1 MFRVTECTFRVTECT
16 FRDTEWPFRDTE
28 WRFIINIKQNY
39 LSQNKSDVCTCFYI
53 NFSYICGDYIQN
65 KKLIKMNKFFLTSLL
80 VAAAITA
87 NAQDNTTK
95 DSLTMETMMHN
106 IPEVMVKG
114 SRPIVKAERGM
125 LSYNMPLLLKQLPA
139 DNAYEALTRIPGVSN
154 ATGNI
159 SFSGNEVTLIINGQ
173 ATTLTQEQLAERLK
187 AMPATQL
194 AKAEVMLSAPA
205 RYHVR
210 GMAINIVTKDYAGTN
225 QLSGQII
232 GGLVQTKYA
241 KGFGDLYLS
250 MQRGKFGLDAQYK
263 LVNGNSYGESSRIA
277 NHPLGNNRI
286 HYNDETGQKSFGI
299 THDYRLGMNY
309 AFSKNHRLDVAYTG
323 QWDKTNSN
331 SRTTGS
337 SISGMHRDSH
347 EYLHNVD
354 VNYALPFGLT
364 LSGSY
369 TYYRTPQQQALD
381 GTITTE
387 NKNETERNLTSGSE
401 QTINKWMFTADQTH
415 SLAHGWGLS
424 YGVKGQFTSNK
435 SYQTTIDKDGSVLPD
450 GTSSVD
456 LNERIW
462 NIYAG
467 FSKQINKAISLEA
480 SVAAEQY
487 HSPIW
492 DKWRV
497 YPTLNALWNVNDNHL
512 LNLSFSSN
520 SEFPSYWSTMSNV
533 YYSSTYTEIHG
544 NPDLKPFSYSNV
556 NLMWQIKRRYTLM
569 AFASLKPDYSVQ
581 LPYQTTDRMA
591 VIMKETNFDYSNSFG
606 LQASAIFSA
615 GKWLNGN
622 VFAVGTYKHDKSSHF
637 FDLPFNRKKLSVRL
651 GGMASVKLCST
662 QDLRL
667 ILNPFIQSKAI
678 QGVYDISPIF
688 RMNAKLQWSS
698 HDGRWGLR
706 INGNNIFNNKYD
718 TRSVQGNQDYRMKIN
733 YSWASVTFAV
743 IYKFGGYKEKTVKE
757 VDTSRMGH

>member
-1 MFRVTECTFRVTECT
+1 MVNKIFLLGLFL
-16 FRDTEWPFRDTE
+16 
-28 WRFIINIKQNY
+28 
-39 LSQNKSDVCTCFYI
+39 LSVANVKAQT
-53 NFSYICGDYIQN
+53 
-65 KKLIKMNKFFLTSLL
+65 LTQ
-80 VAAAITA
+80 T
-87 NAQDNTTK
+87 
-95 DSLTMETMMHN
+95 DSLTMETMLHN
-106 IPEVMVKG
+106 LPEVMVKG

-139 DNAYEALTRIPGVSN
+139 DNAYEALTRIPGISD
-154 ATGNI
+154 ATGSI

-173 ATTLTQEQLAERLK
+173 ATTLTQEQLTERLK
-187 AMPATQL
+187 AMPAAQL

-232 GGLVQTKYA
+232 GGMRQNKYA
-241 KGFGDLYLS
+241 NEFGNLYLS
-250 MQRGKFGLDAQYK
+250 LQRGKFGLDAQYK
-263 LVNGNSYGESSRIA
+263 YVNGNSYGESSRIA

-309 AFSKNHRLDVAYTG
+309 TFSKNNRLDVAYTG

-415 SLAHGWGLS
+415 SLSHGWGLS

-533 YYSSTYTEIHG
+533 FYSSTYTEIHG
-544 NPDLKPFSYSNV
+544 NPDLKPFSYYNV

-637 FDLPFNRKKLSVRL
+637 FDLPFNRKKLSVIL
-651 GGMASVKLCST
+651 GGTASVKLSST

-667 ILNPFIQSKAI
+667 ILNPFYQTKAI
-678 QGVYDISPIF
+678 QGVYDISPVF
-688 RMNAKLQWSS
+688 SMDAKLQWSS
-698 HDGRWGLR
+698 HDGKWGLR
-706 INGNNIFNNKYD
+706 LNGSNIFNNQFD
-718 TRSVQGNQDYRMKIN
+718 TRSVQGNQDYRMKVN
-733 YSWASVTFAV
+733 YNWASVTFAV
-743 IYKFGGYKEKTVKE
+743 IYKFGGYKEKNVKA

>member
-1 MFRVTECTFRVTECT
+1 MNRLF
-16 FRDTEWPFRDTE
+16 
-28 WRFIINIKQNY
+28 FIG
-39 LSQNKSDVCTCFYI
+39 V
-53 NFSYICGDYIQN
+53 
-65 KKLIKMNKFFLTSLL
+65 L
-80 VAAAITA
+80 VASAITA
-87 NAQDNTTK
+87 NAQDNAQK
-95 DSLTMETMMHN
+95 DSLTMESMMHN
-106 IPEVMVKG
+106 LPEVMVKG

-139 DNAYEALTRIPGVSN
+139 DNAYEALTRIPGVSD
-154 ATGNI
+154 ATGSI
-159 SFSGNEVTLIINGQ
+159 SFSGNEVTLIVNGQ

-187 AMPATQL
+187 AMPAAQL
-194 AKAEVMLSAPA
+194 TKAEVMLSAPA

-232 GGLVQTKYA
+232 GGMRQNKYA
-241 KGFGDLYLS
+241 NEFGNLYLS
-250 MQRGKFGLDAQYK
+250 LQRGKFGLDAQYK
-263 LVNGNSYGESSRIA
+263 YVNGNSYGESSRIA

-309 AFSKNHRLDVAYTG
+309 TFSKNHRLDVAYTG

-533 YYSSTYTEIHG
+533 FYSSTYTEIHG
-544 NPDLKPFSYSNV
+544 NPDLKPFSYYNV

-569 AFASLKPDYSVQ
+569 AFASLKPDYFVQ

-591 VIMKETNFDYSNSFG
+591 VIMKETNFDYSNSYG

-622 VFAVGTYKHDKSSHF
+622 VFAVGTYKHDKSRNF
-637 FDLPFNRKKLSVRL
+637 FDLPFDRKKLSVIL
-651 GGMASVKLCST
+651 GGTASVKLCST

-667 ILNPFIQSKAI
+667 ILNPFYQTKAI

-688 RMNAKLQWSS
+688 SMNAKLQWSS
-698 HDGRWGLR
+698 HDGKWGVRL
-706 INGNNIFNNKYD
+706 NGSNIFNNRFN

-733 YSWASVTFAV
+733 YNWSSFTFAV

>member
-1 MFRVTECTFRVTECT
+1 MVNKIFLLGLFL
-16 FRDTEWPFRDTE
+16 
-28 WRFIINIKQNY
+28 
-39 LSQNKSDVCTCFYI
+39 LSVANVKAQT
-53 NFSYICGDYIQN
+53 
-65 KKLIKMNKFFLTSLL
+65 LTH
-80 VAAAITA
+80 T
-87 NAQDNTTK
+87 
-95 DSLTMETMMHN
+95 DSLTMENMMHN
-106 IPEVMVKG
+106 LPEVMVKG

-139 DNAYEALTRIPGVSN
+139 DNAYEALTRIPGISD
-154 ATGNI
+154 ATGSI
-159 SFSGNEVTLIINGQ
+159 SFSGNEVTLIVNGQ
-173 ATTLTQEQLAERLK
+173 ATTLTQEQLTERLK
-187 AMPATQL
+187 AMPAAQL

-225 QLSGQII
+225 QLSGQFI
-232 GGLVQTKYA
+232 GGMKQSKYA

-250 MQRGKFGLDAQYK
+250 LQRGKFGLDAQYK
-263 LVNGNSYGESSRIA
+263 YVNGNSYGESSRIA
-277 NHPLGNNRI
+277 NHPLGNNRVY
-286 HYNDETGQKSFGI
+286 YNDETGQKSFGI
-299 THDYRLGMNY
+299 THNYRLGMNY

-323 QWDKTNSN
+323 HWDKRCSNSN
-331 SRTTGS
+331 TTGS
-337 SISGMHRDSH
+337 SISGMHHDSH

-354 VNYALPFGLT
+354 VNYSLPFGLT
-364 LSGSY
+364 LNGSY

-381 GTITTE
+381 GTMHTDE
-387 NKNETERNLTSGSE
+387 SMLETERNLTSGSE

-435 SYQTTIDKDGSVLPD
+435 SYQTTIDKDGTIQPN

-456 LNERIW
+456 NNERIW
-462 NIYAG
+462 NLYAG
-467 FSKQINKAISLEA
+467 FSKQINKALSLEA

-533 YYSSTYTEIHG
+533 FYSSTYSEIHG
-544 NPDLKPFSYSNV
+544 NPDLKPFAYYNV

-569 AFASLKPDYSVQ
+569 AFASLKPDYFVQ
-581 LPYQTTDRMA
+581 LPYQTTERMA
-591 VIMKETNFDYSNSFG
+591 VIMKETNFDYSNSYG
-606 LQASAIFSA
+606 LQASVIFNA

-622 VFAVGTYKHDKSSHF
+622 VFAVGTYKHDKSCNF
-637 FDLPFNRKKLSVRL
+637 FDLPFDRKKLSVIL
-651 GGMASVKLCST
+651 GGTASVKLSST

-667 ILNPFIQSKAI
+667 ILNPFYQTKAI
-678 QGVYDISPIF
+678 QGVYDISPVF
-688 RMNAKLQWSS
+688 RMDAKLQWSS
-698 HDGRWGLR
+698 HDGKWGVRL
-706 INGNNIFNNKYD
+706 NGSNIFNNRFD

-733 YSWASVTFAV
+733 YNWASVTFAV
-743 IYKFGGYKEKTVKE
+743 IYKFGGYKEKNVKA

>member
-1 MFRVTECTFRVTECT
+1 MANKIFLLGLFL
-16 FRDTEWPFRDTE
+16 
-28 WRFIINIKQNY
+28 
-39 LSQNKSDVCTCFYI
+39 LSVANVKAQT
-53 NFSYICGDYIQN
+53 
-65 KKLIKMNKFFLTSLL
+65 LTQ
-80 VAAAITA
+80 T
-87 NAQDNTTK
+87 
-95 DSLTMETMMHN
+95 DSLTMETMLHN
-106 IPEVMVKG
+106 LPEVMVKG

-139 DNAYEALTRIPGVSN
+139 DNAYEALTRIPGVSD
-154 ATGNI
+154 ATGSI

-173 ATTLTQEQLAERLK
+173 ATTLTQEQLTERLK
-187 AMPATQL
+187 AMPAAQL

-232 GGLVQTKYA
+232 GGMRQNKYA
-241 KGFGDLYLS
+241 NEFGNLYLS
-250 MQRGKFGLDAQYK
+250 LQRGKFGLDAQYK
-263 LVNGNSYGESSRIA
+263 YVNGNSYGESSRIA
-277 NHPLGNNRI
+277 NHPLGNNRVY
-286 HYNDETGQKSFGI
+286 YNDETGQKSFGI
-299 THDYRLGMNY
+299 THNYRLGMNY

-323 QWDKTNSN
+323 HWDKRCSNSN
-331 SRTTGS
+331 TTGS
-337 SISGMHRDSH
+337 SISGMHHDSH

-354 VNYALPFGLT
+354 VNYSLPFGLT
-364 LSGSY
+364 LNGSY

-415 SLAHGWGLS
+415 SLSHGWGLS

-462 NIYAG
+462 NLYAG
-467 FSKQINKAISLEA
+467 FSKQINKALSLEA

-533 YYSSTYTEIHG
+533 FYSSTYSEIHG
-544 NPDLKPFSYSNV
+544 NPDLKPFAYYNV

-569 AFASLKPDYSVQ
+569 AFASLKPDYFVQ
-581 LPYQTTDRMA
+581 LPYQTTERMA
-591 VIMKETNFDYSNSFG
+591 VIMKETNFDYSNSYG
-606 LQASAIFSA
+606 LQASVIFNA

-622 VFAVGTYKHDKSSHF
+622 VFAVGIYKHDKSDYF
-637 FDLPFNRKKLSVRL
+637 FDLPFNRKKLTATL
-651 GGMASVKLCST
+651 GGTASIKLCQT

-667 ILNPFIQSKAI
+667 ILNPFYQTKAI

-698 HDGRWGLR
+698 HDGKWGLR
-706 INGNNIFNNKYD
+706 LNGSNIFNNLYD

-733 YSWASVTFAV
+733 YNWASVTFAV
-743 IYKFGGYKEKTVKE
+743 IYKFGGYKEKNVKA

>member
-1 MFRVTECTFRVTECT
+1 
-16 FRDTEWPFRDTE
+16 
-28 WRFIINIKQNY
+28 
-39 LSQNKSDVCTCFYI
+39 
-53 NFSYICGDYIQN
+53 
-65 KKLIKMNKFFLTSLL
+65 MNRILFMGIFVALT
-80 VAAAITA
+80 ITA
-87 NAQDNTTK
+87 NAQDDIPK
-95 DSLTMETMMHN
+95 DSLTMEWNSMFRN
-106 IPEVMVKG
+106 LPEVMIKG

-139 DNAYEALTRIPGVSN
+139 DNAYEALTRIPGVSD

-159 SFSGNEVTLIINGQ
+159 SFLGNEVTLIVNGQ
-173 ATTLTQEQLAERLK
+173 ATTLTQEQLTERLK
-187 AMPATQL
+187 AMPAAQL

-225 QLSGQII
+225 QLSGQVI
-232 GGLVQTKYA
+232 GGMKQSKYA

-250 MQRGKFGLDAQYK
+250 LQRGKFGLDAQYK
-263 LVNGNSYGESSRIA
+263 YVNGNSYGESSRIA
-277 NHPLGNNRI
+277 NHPLGNNRVY
-286 HYNDETGQKSFGI
+286 YNDETGQKSFGI
-299 THDYRLGMNY
+299 THNYRLGMNY

-323 QWDKTNSN
+323 HWDKRCSNSN
-331 SRTTGS
+331 TTGS
-337 SISGMHRDSH
+337 SISGMHHDSH

-354 VNYALPFGLT
+354 VNYSLPFGLT
-364 LSGSY
+364 LNGSY

-381 GTITTE
+381 GTMHTDE
-387 NKNETERNLTSGSE
+387 SMPETERNLTSGSE

-415 SLAHGWGLS
+415 SLTQGWGLS

-467 FSKQINKAISLEA
+467 FSKQINKAVSVEA

-492 DKWRV
+492 DKWRI

-533 YYSSTYTEIHG
+533 FYSSTYTEIHG
-544 NPDLKPFSYSNV
+544 NPDLKPFSYYNV

-569 AFASLKPDYSVQ
+569 AFASLKPDYFVQ
-581 LPYQTTDRMA
+581 LPYQTTERMA
-591 VIMKETNFDYSNSFG
+591 VIMKETNFDYSNSYG
-606 LQASAIFSA
+606 LQASVIFNA

-651 GGMASVKLCST
+651 GGTASVKLCST

-688 RMNAKLQWSS
+688 RMNAKLQWTS
-698 HDGRWGLR
+698 HDGKWGLR
-706 INGNNIFNNKYD
+706 LNGNNIFNNKYD
-718 TRSVQGNQDYRMKIN
+718 TRSLQGNQDYRMKIN

-743 IYKFGGYKEKTVKE
+743 IYKFGGYKEKNIKK

>member
-1 MFRVTECTFRVTECT
+1 MVNKIFLLGLFL
-16 FRDTEWPFRDTE
+16 
-28 WRFIINIKQNY
+28 
-39 LSQNKSDVCTCFYI
+39 LSVANVKAQT
-53 NFSYICGDYIQN
+53 
-65 KKLIKMNKFFLTSLL
+65 LTH
-80 VAAAITA
+80 T
-87 NAQDNTTK
+87 
-95 DSLTMETMMHN
+95 DSLTMENMMHN
-106 IPEVMVKG
+106 LPEVMVKG

-139 DNAYEALTRIPGVSN
+139 DNAYEALTRIPGISD
-154 ATGNI
+154 ATGSI
-159 SFSGNEVTLIINGQ
+159 SFSGNEVTLIVNGQ
-173 ATTLTQEQLAERLK
+173 ATTLTQEQLTERLK
-187 AMPATQL
+187 AMPAAQL

-225 QLSGQII
+225 QLSGQVI
-232 GGLVQTKYA
+232 GGMKQSKYA

-250 MQRGKFGLDAQYK
+250 LQRGKFGLDAQYK
-263 LVNGNSYGESSRIA
+263 YVNGNSYGESSRIA
-277 NHPLGNNRI
+277 NHPLGNNRVY
-286 HYNDETGQKSFGI
+286 YNDETGQKSFGI
-299 THDYRLGMNY
+299 THNYRLGMNY

-323 QWDKTNSN
+323 HWDKRCSNSN
-331 SRTTGS
+331 TTGS
-337 SISGMHRDSH
+337 SISGMHHDSH

-354 VNYALPFGLT
+354 VNYSLPFGLT
-364 LSGSY
+364 LNGSY

-381 GTITTE
+381 GTMHTDE
-387 NKNETERNLTSGSE
+387 SMPETERNLTSGSE

-435 SYQTTIDKDGSVLPD
+435 SYQTTIDKDGTIQPN

-456 LNERIW
+456 NNERIW

-467 FSKQINKAISLEA
+467 FNKQINKAISVEA

-533 YYSSTYTEIHG
+533 FYSSTYSEIHG
-544 NPDLKPFSYSNV
+544 NPDLKPFSYYNV

-569 AFASLKPDYSVQ
+569 AFASLKPDYFVQ
-581 LPYQTTDRMA
+581 LPYQTTERMA
-591 VIMKETNFDYSNSFG
+591 VIMKETNFDYSNSYG
-606 LQASAIFSA
+606 LQASVIFNA

-622 VFAVGTYKHDKSSHF
+622 VFAVGTYKHDKNSNF
-637 FDLPFNRKKLSVRL
+637 FDLPFNRKKLSVIL
-651 GGMASVKLCST
+651 GGTASIKLCQT

-667 ILNPFIQSKAI
+667 ILNPFYQTKAI

-698 HDGRWGLR
+698 HDGKWGLR
-706 INGNNIFNNKYD
+706 LNGSNIFNNLYD

-733 YSWASVTFAV
+733 YNWASVTFAV
-743 IYKFGGYKEKTVKE
+743 IYKFGGYKEKNVKA

>member
-1 MFRVTECTFRVTECT
+1 MANKIFLLGLFL
-16 FRDTEWPFRDTE
+16 
-28 WRFIINIKQNY
+28 
-39 LSQNKSDVCTCFYI
+39 LSVANVKAQT
-53 NFSYICGDYIQN
+53 
-65 KKLIKMNKFFLTSLL
+65 LTQ
-80 VAAAITA
+80 T
-87 NAQDNTTK
+87 
-95 DSLTMETMMHN
+95 DSLTMETMLHN
-106 IPEVMVKG
+106 LPEVMVKG

-139 DNAYEALTRIPGVSN
+139 DNAYEALTRIPGISD
-154 ATGNI
+154 ATGSI

-173 ATTLTQEQLAERLK
+173 ATTLTQEQLTERLK
-187 AMPATQL
+187 AMPAAQL

-232 GGLVQTKYA
+232 GGMRQNKYA
-241 KGFGDLYLS
+241 NEFGNLYLS
-250 MQRGKFGLDAQYK
+250 LQRGKFGLDAQYK
-263 LVNGNSYGESSRIA
+263 YVNGNSYGESSRIA
-277 NHPLGNNRI
+277 NHPLGNNRVY
-286 HYNDETGQKSFGI
+286 YNDETGQKSFGI

-323 QWDKTNSN
+323 HWDKTCSNSN
-331 SRTTGS
+331 TTGS
-337 SISGMHRDSH
+337 SISGMHHDSH

-354 VNYALPFGLT
+354 VNYSLPFGLT
-364 LSGSY
+364 LNGSY
-369 TYYRTPQQQALD
+369 TYYRTPQLQALD
-381 GTITTE
+381 GTMHTDE
-387 NKNETERNLTSGSE
+387 SMSETERNLTSGSE

-435 SYQTTIDKDGSVLPD
+435 SYQTTIDKDGTIQPN

-456 LNERIW
+456 NNERIW

-467 FSKQINKAISLEA
+467 FSKQINKAISVEA

-533 YYSSTYTEIHG
+533 FYSSTYSEIHG
-544 NPDLKPFSYSNV
+544 NPDLKPFAYYNV

-569 AFASLKPDYSVQ
+569 AFASLKPDYFVQ
-581 LPYQTTDRMA
+581 LPYQTTERMA
-591 VIMKETNFDYSNSFG
+591 VIMKETNFDYSNSYG
-606 LQASAIFSA
+606 LQASVIFNA

-622 VFAVGTYKHDKSSHF
+622 VFAVGTYKHDKSSNF
-637 FDLPFNRKKLSVRL
+637 FDLPFNRKKLSVIL
-651 GGMASVKLCST
+651 GGTASVKLCNT

-667 ILNPFIQSKAI
+667 ILNPFFQSKAI

-688 RMNAKLQWSS
+688 RMNAKLQWTS
-698 HDGRWGLR
+698 HDGKWGLR
-706 INGNNIFNNKYD
+706 LNGNNIFNNLYD
-718 TRSVQGNQDYRMKIN
+718 TRSVQGNQDYRMKVN
-733 YSWASVTFAV
+733 YNWASVTFAV

>member
-1 MFRVTECTFRVTECT
+1 MNRLF
-16 FRDTEWPFRDTE
+16 
-28 WRFIINIKQNY
+28 FIG
-39 LSQNKSDVCTCFYI
+39 V
-53 NFSYICGDYIQN
+53 
-65 KKLIKMNKFFLTSLL
+65 L
-80 VAAAITA
+80 VASAITA
-87 NAQDNTTK
+87 NAQDNGQK
-95 DSLTMETMMHN
+95 DSLTMESMMHN
-106 IPEVMVKG
+106 LPEVMVKG

-139 DNAYEALTRIPGVSN
+139 DNAYEALTRIPGVSD
-154 ATGNI
+154 ATGSI

-173 ATTLTQEQLAERLK
+173 ATTLTQEQLTERLK
-187 AMPATQL
+187 AMPAAQL

-232 GGLVQTKYA
+232 GGMRQNKYA
-241 KGFGDLYLS
+241 NEFGNLYLS
-250 MQRGKFGLDAQYK
+250 LQRGKFGLDAQYK
-263 LVNGNSYGESSRIA
+263 YVNGNSYGESSRKA

-309 AFSKNHRLDVAYTG
+309 TFSKNNRLDVAYTG

-533 YYSSTYTEIHG
+533 FYSSTYTEIHG
-544 NPDLKPFSYSNV
+544 NPDLKPFSYYNV

-651 GGMASVKLCST
+651 GGTASVKLCST

-698 HDGRWGLR
+698 HDGKWGLR
-706 INGNNIFNNKYD
+706 INGNNIFNNRFD

>member
-1 MFRVTECTFRVTECT
+1 
-16 FRDTEWPFRDTE
+16 
-28 WRFIINIKQNY
+28 
-39 LSQNKSDVCTCFYI
+39 
-53 NFSYICGDYIQN
+53 
-65 KKLIKMNKFFLTSLL
+65 MNRFFLTSLL

-139 DNAYEALTRIPGVSN
+139 DNAYEALTHIPGVSN

-159 SFSGNEVTLIINGQ
+159 SFSGNEVTLIVNGQ

-187 AMPATQL
+187 AMPAAQL

-309 AFSKNHRLDVAYTG
+309 TFSKNNRLDVAYTG

-435 SYQTTIDKDGSVLPD
+435 SYQTTIDKDGTILPD

-456 LNERIW
+456 NNERIW

-467 FSKQINKAISLEA
+467 FSKQINKALSLEA

-533 YYSSTYTEIHG
+533 FYSSTYTEIHG
-544 NPDLKPFSYSNV
+544 NPDLKPFSYYNV
-556 NLMWQIKRRYTLM
+556 NLMWQIKRRYTLT

-651 GGMASVKLCST
+651 GGTASVKLCST

-667 ILNPFIQSKAI
+667 ILNPFYQTKAI

-706 INGNNIFNNKYD
+706 LNGNNIFNNKYD
-718 TRSVQGNQDYRMKIN
+718 TRSVQGNQDYRMKVN
-733 YSWASVTFAV
+733 YNWASFTFAV

>member
-1 MFRVTECTFRVTECT
+1 MANKIFLLGLFL
-16 FRDTEWPFRDTE
+16 
-28 WRFIINIKQNY
+28 
-39 LSQNKSDVCTCFYI
+39 LS
-53 NFSYICGDYIQN
+53 
-65 KKLIKMNKFFLTSLL
+65 
-80 VAAAITA
+80 VA
-87 NAQDNTTK
+87 NVKAQTRTQT
-95 DSLTMETMMHN
+95 DSLTMETMLHN
-106 IPEVMVKG
+106 LPEVMVKG

-139 DNAYEALTRIPGVSN
+139 DNAYEALTRIPGVSD
-154 ATGNI
+154 ATGSI

-173 ATTLTQEQLAERLK
+173 ATTLTQEQLTERLK
-187 AMPATQL
+187 AMPAAQL

-232 GGLVQTKYA
+232 GGMKQSKYA

-250 MQRGKFGLDAQYK
+250 LQRGKFGLDAQYK
-263 LVNGNSYGESSRIA
+263 YVNGNSYGESSRIA
-277 NHPLGNNRI
+277 NHPLGNNRVY
-286 HYNDETGQKSFGI
+286 YNDETGQKSFGI
-299 THDYRLGMNY
+299 THNYRLGMNY

-323 QWDKTNSN
+323 HWDKRCSNSN
-331 SRTTGS
+331 TTGS
-337 SISGMHRDSH
+337 SISGMHHDSH

-354 VNYALPFGLT
+354 VNYSLPFGLT
-364 LSGSY
+364 LNGSY

-381 GTITTE
+381 GTMHTDE
-387 NKNETERNLTSGSE
+387 SMSETERNLTSGSE

-415 SLAHGWGLS
+415 LLAHGWGLS

-435 SYQTTIDKDGSVLPD
+435 SYQTTTDKDGTILPD

-456 LNERIW
+456 NNERIW

-467 FSKQINKAISLEA
+467 FSKQINKALSLEA

-533 YYSSTYTEIHG
+533 FYSSTYSEIHG
-544 NPDLKPFSYSNV
+544 NPDLKPFAYYNV

-569 AFASLKPDYSVQ
+569 AFASLKPDYFVQ

-591 VIMKETNFDYSNSFG
+591 VIMKETNFNYENSFG
-606 LQASAIFSA
+606 LQASAMFSA

-622 VFAVGTYKHDKSSHF
+622 VFAVGIYKHDKSDYF
-637 FDLPFNRKKLSVRL
+637 FDLPFNRKKLTAVL
-651 GGMASVKLCST
+651 GGTASIKFCHT

-667 ILNPFIQSKAI
+667 ILNPFFQSKAI
-678 QGVYDISPIF
+678 QGVYDVSPIF
-688 RMNAKLQWSS
+688 KMNAKIQWTS
-698 HDGRWGLR
+698 HDGKWGLR
-706 INGNNIFNNKYD
+706 LNGSNIFNNLYD

>member
-1 MFRVTECTFRVTECT
+1 
-16 FRDTEWPFRDTE
+16 
-28 WRFIINIKQNY
+28 
-39 LSQNKSDVCTCFYI
+39 
-53 NFSYICGDYIQN
+53 
-65 KKLIKMNKFFLTSLL
+65 MNRIFFMGIFVALT
-80 VAAAITA
+80 ITA
-87 NAQDNTTK
+87 NAQDNIPK
-95 DSLTMETMMHN
+95 DSLTMETMLHN
-106 IPEVMVKG
+106 LPEVMVKG

-139 DNAYEALTRIPGVSN
+139 DNAYEALTRIPGISD
-154 ATGNI
+154 ATGSI
-159 SFSGNEVTLIINGQ
+159 SFSGNEVTLIVNGQ
-173 ATTLTQEQLAERLK
+173 ATTLTQEQLTERLK
-187 AMPATQL
+187 AMPAAQL

-225 QLSGQII
+225 QLSGQVI
-232 GGLVQTKYA
+232 GGMKQSKYA

-250 MQRGKFGLDAQYK
+250 LQRGKFGLDAQYK
-263 LVNGNSYGESSRIA
+263 YVNGNSYGESSRIA
-277 NHPLGNNRI
+277 NHPLGNNRVY
-286 HYNDETGQKSFGI
+286 YNDETGQKSFGI
-299 THDYRLGMNY
+299 THNYRLGMNY

-323 QWDKTNSN
+323 HWDKRCSNSN
-331 SRTTGS
+331 TTGS
-337 SISGMHRDSH
+337 SISGMHHDSH

-354 VNYALPFGLT
+354 VNYSLPFGLT
-364 LSGSY
+364 LNGSY

-381 GTITTE
+381 GTMHTDE
-387 NKNETERNLTSGSE
+387 SMSETERNLTSGSE

-415 SLAHGWGLS
+415 LLAHGWGLS

-467 FSKQINKAISLEA
+467 FSKQINKAVSVEA

-533 YYSSTYTEIHG
+533 FYSSTYTEIHG
-544 NPDLKPFSYSNV
+544 NPDLKPFSYYNV

-591 VIMKETNFDYSNSFG
+591 VILKETNFDYDNSFG
-606 LQASAIFSA
+606 LQVSAIFSA

-637 FDLPFNRKKLSVRL
+637 FDLPFDRKKLTAAL
-651 GGMASVKLCST
+651 GGTASIRLCRT

-667 ILNPFIQSKAI
+667 ILNPFFQSKAI
-678 QGVYDISPIF
+678 QGVYDISPVF

-698 HDGRWGLR
+698 HDGKWGLR
-706 INGNNIFNNKYD
+706 INGNNIFNYEFD

-733 YSWASVTFAV
+733 YNWASVTFAV
-743 IYKFGGYKEKTVKE
+743 IYKFGGYKEKNIKK

>member
-1 MFRVTECTFRVTECT
+1 MNRLF
-16 FRDTEWPFRDTE
+16 
-28 WRFIINIKQNY
+28 FIG
-39 LSQNKSDVCTCFYI
+39 V
-53 NFSYICGDYIQN
+53 
-65 KKLIKMNKFFLTSLL
+65 LL
-80 VAAAITA
+80 ASAITA
-87 NAQDNTTK
+87 NAQDNAQK
-95 DSLTMETMMHN
+95 DSLTMESMMHN
-106 IPEVMVKG
+106 LPEVMVKG

-139 DNAYEALTRIPGVSN
+139 DNAYEALTRIPGVSD
-154 ATGNI
+154 ATGCI
-159 SFSGNEVTLIINGQ
+159 SFSGNEVTLIVNGQ

-187 AMPATQL
+187 AMPAAQL

-232 GGLVQTKYA
+232 GGMRQNKYA
-241 KGFGDLYLS
+241 NEFGDLYLS
-250 MQRGKFGLDAQYK
+250 LQRDKFGLDAQYK
-263 LVNGNSYGESSRIA
+263 YVNGNSYGESSRIA

-309 AFSKNHRLDVAYTG
+309 TFSKNNRLDVAYTG

-415 SLAHGWGLS
+415 SLSHGWGLS

-487 HSPIW
+487 HSPVW

-533 YYSSTYTEIHG
+533 FYSSTYTEIHG
-544 NPDLKPFSYSNV
+544 NPDLKPFSYYNV

-569 AFASLKPDYSVQ
+569 AFASLKPDYFVQ
-581 LPYQTTDRMA
+581 LPYQTTDRMT
-591 VIMKETNFDYSNSFG
+591 VIMKETNFDYSNSYG

-622 VFAVGTYKHDKSSHF
+622 VFAVGTYKHDKSRNF
-637 FDLPFNRKKLSVRL
+637 FDLPFDRKKLSVIL
-651 GGMASVKLCST
+651 GGTASVKLCST

-667 ILNPFIQSKAI
+667 ILNPFYQTKAI

-688 RMNAKLQWSS
+688 SMDAKLQWSS
-698 HDGRWGLR
+698 YDGKWGVRL
-706 INGNNIFNNKYD
+706 NGSNIFNNRFD
-718 TRSVQGNQDYRMKIN
+718 TRSVQGNQDYRMKVN
-733 YSWASVTFAV
+733 YNWSSFTFAV

>member
-1 MFRVTECTFRVTECT
+1 
-16 FRDTEWPFRDTE
+16 
-28 WRFIINIKQNY
+28 
-39 LSQNKSDVCTCFYI
+39 
-53 NFSYICGDYIQN
+53 
-65 KKLIKMNKFFLTSLL
+65 MNRLLLTGLL
-80 VAAAITA
+80 VASAITA
-87 NAQDNTTK
+87 NAQDNATK

-125 LSYNMPLLLKQLPA
+125 LSYNMPLLMKQLPA
-139 DNAYEALTRIPGVSN
+139 DNAYEALTRIPGVSD
-154 ATGNI
+154 ATGSI

-173 ATTLTQEQLAERLK
+173 ATTLTQEQLTERLK
-187 AMPATQL
+187 AMPAAQL
-194 AKAEVMLSAPA
+194 SKAEVMLSAPA

-210 GMAINIVTKDYAGTN
+210 GMAINIVTKDYAGTY

-232 GGLVQTKYA
+232 GGLVQNKYA

-309 AFSKNHRLDVAYTG
+309 TFSKNHRLDVAYTG

-337 SISGMHRDSH
+337 SISGMHSDSH

-435 SYQTTIDKDGSVLPD
+435 SYQTTIDKDGTILPD

-456 LNERIW
+456 NNERIW

-487 HSPIW
+487 HSPVW

-533 YYSSTYTEIHG
+533 FYSSTYTEIHG
-544 NPDLKPFSYSNV
+544 NPDLKPFSYYNV

-569 AFASLKPDYSVQ
+569 AFASLKPDYFVQ

-591 VIMKETNFDYSNSFG
+591 VIMKETNFDFSNSYG
-606 LQASAIFSA
+606 LQASAMFNA

-637 FDLPFNRKKLSVRL
+637 FDLPFNRKKLSVIL
-651 GGMASVKLCST
+651 GGTASVKLCNT

-678 QGVYDISPIF
+678 QGVYDISPVF

-698 HDGRWGLR
+698 HNGKWGVRL
-706 INGNNIFNNKYD
+706 NGSNIFNNQFD
-718 TRSVQGNQDYRMKIN
+718 TRSVQGNQDYRMKVN
-733 YSWASVTFAV
+733 YNWASFTFAV

>member
-1 MFRVTECTFRVTECT
+1 MNRVLFMGIFVA
-16 FRDTEWPFRDTE
+16 
-28 WRFIINIKQNY
+28 
-39 LSQNKSDVCTCFYI
+39 
-53 NFSYICGDYIQN
+53 
-65 KKLIKMNKFFLTSLL
+65 LT
-80 VAAAITA
+80 ITA
-87 NAQDNTTK
+87 NAQDDIPK
-95 DSLTMETMMHN
+95 DSLTMEWNSMFRN
-106 IPEVMVKG
+106 LPEVMIKG

-139 DNAYEALTRIPGVSN
+139 DNAYEALTRIPGVSD

-159 SFSGNEVTLIINGQ
+159 SFLGNEVTLIVNGQ
-173 ATTLTQEQLAERLK
+173 ATTLTQEQLTERLK
-187 AMPATQL
+187 AMPAAQL
-194 AKAEVMLSAPA
+194 SKAEVMLSAPA

-225 QLSGQII
+225 QLSGQFI
-232 GGLVQTKYA
+232 GGMRQNKYA
-241 KGFGDLYLS
+241 NEFGDLYLS

-277 NHPLGNNRI
+277 NHLLGNNRVY
-286 HYNDETGQKSFGI
+286 YNDETGQKSFGI

-309 AFSKNHRLDVAYTG
+309 AFSKNHRLDIAYTG

-337 SISGMHRDSH
+337 SISGMHHDSH

-354 VNYALPFGLT
+354 VNYSLPFGLT
-364 LSGSY
+364 LNGSY

-381 GTITTE
+381 GTMHTDE
-387 NKNETERNLTSGSE
+387 SMPETERNLTSGSE

-415 SLAHGWGLS
+415 SLANCWGLS

-462 NIYAG
+462 NIYVG
-467 FSKQINKAISLEA
+467 FSKQINKAVSVEA

-533 YYSSTYTEIHG
+533 FYSSTYTEIHG
-544 NPDLKPFSYSNV
+544 NPDLKPFSYYNV

-569 AFASLKPDYSVQ
+569 AFASLMPDYFVQ

-606 LQASAIFSA
+606 LQASAIFSV

-651 GGMASVKLCST
+651 GGTASVKLCST

-667 ILNPFIQSKAI
+667 ILNPFFQTKAI

-688 RMNAKLQWSS
+688 RVDAKLQWSS
-698 HDGRWGLR
+698 HDGRWGVRL
-706 INGNNIFNNKYD
+706 NGSNIFNNRFD

-733 YSWASVTFAV
+733 YNWASVTFAV
-743 IYKFGGYKEKTVKE
+743 IYKFGGYKEKNIKK

>member
-1 MFRVTECTFRVTECT
+1 MVNKIFLLGLFL
-16 FRDTEWPFRDTE
+16 
-28 WRFIINIKQNY
+28 
-39 LSQNKSDVCTCFYI
+39 LSVANVKAQT
-53 NFSYICGDYIQN
+53 
-65 KKLIKMNKFFLTSLL
+65 LTQ
-80 VAAAITA
+80 T
-87 NAQDNTTK
+87 
-95 DSLTMETMMHN
+95 DSLTMETMLHN
-106 IPEVMVKG
+106 LPEVMVKG

-139 DNAYEALTRIPGVSN
+139 ANAYEALTRIPGISD
-154 ATGNI
+154 ATGSI

-173 ATTLTQEQLAERLK
+173 ATTLTQEQLTERLK
-187 AMPATQL
+187 AMPAAQL

-225 QLSGQII
+225 QLSGQVI
-232 GGLVQTKYA
+232 GGMKQSKYA

-250 MQRGKFGLDAQYK
+250 LQRGKFGLDAQYK
-263 LVNGNSYGESSRIA
+263 YVNGNSYGESSHIA
-277 NHPLGNNRI
+277 NHPLGNNRVY
-286 HYNDETGQKSFGI
+286 YNDETGQKSFGI
-299 THDYRLGMNY
+299 THNYRLGMNY

-323 QWDKTNSN
+323 HWDKRCSNSN
-331 SRTTGS
+331 TTGS
-337 SISGMHRDSH
+337 SISGMHHDSH

-354 VNYALPFGLT
+354 VNYSLPFGLT
-364 LSGSY
+364 LNGSY

-381 GTITTE
+381 GTMHTDE
-387 NKNETERNLTSGSE
+387 SMSETERNLTSGSE

-415 SLAHGWGLS
+415 LLAHGWGLS

-462 NIYAG
+462 NLYAG
-467 FSKQINKAISLEA
+467 FSKQINKTLSLEA

-533 YYSSTYTEIHG
+533 FYSSTYSEIHG
-544 NPDLKPFSYSNV
+544 NPDLKPFAYYNV

-569 AFASLKPDYSVQ
+569 AFASLKPDYFVQ
-581 LPYQTTDRMA
+581 LPYQTTERMA
-591 VIMKETNFDYSNSFG
+591 VIMKETNFDYSNSYG
-606 LQASAIFSA
+606 LQASVIFNA

-622 VFAVGTYKHDKSSHF
+622 VFAVGTYKHDKSSNF
-637 FDLPFNRKKLSVRL
+637 FDLPFNRKKFSVIL
-651 GGMASVKLCST
+651 GGTASVKLCNT

-667 ILNPFIQSKAI
+667 ILNPFYQTKAI

-698 HDGRWGLR
+698 HDGKWGLR
-706 INGNNIFNNKYD
+706 LNGSNIFNNLYD

-733 YSWASVTFAV
+733 YNWASVTFAV
-743 IYKFGGYKEKTVKE
+743 IYKFGGYKEKNVKA

>member
-1 MFRVTECTFRVTECT
+1 MANKIFLLGLFL
-16 FRDTEWPFRDTE
+16 
-28 WRFIINIKQNY
+28 
-39 LSQNKSDVCTCFYI
+39 LSVANVKAQT
-53 NFSYICGDYIQN
+53 
-65 KKLIKMNKFFLTSLL
+65 LTQ
-80 VAAAITA
+80 T
-87 NAQDNTTK
+87 
-95 DSLTMETMMHN
+95 DSLTMETMLHN
-106 IPEVMVKG
+106 LPEVMVKG

-139 DNAYEALTRIPGVSN
+139 DNAYEALTRIPGVGD
-154 ATGNI
+154 ATGSI

-173 ATTLTQEQLAERLK
+173 ATTLTQEQLTERLK
-187 AMPATQL
+187 AMPAAQL

-232 GGLVQTKYA
+232 GGFEQNKYA

-250 MQRGKFGLDAQYK
+250 LQRGKFGLDAQYK
-263 LVNGNSYGESSRIA
+263 YVNGNSYGESSLIA
-277 NHPLGNNRI
+277 NHPLGNNRVY
-286 HYNDETGQKSFGI
+286 YNDETGQKSFGI

-309 AFSKNHRLDVAYTG
+309 AFSKNHRLGVAYTG
-323 QWDKTNSN
+323 QWDKTSSN
-331 SRTTGS
+331 NHTTGS
-337 SISGMHRDSH
+337 SISGMHLDSH
-347 EYLHNVD
+347 EYLQNVD
-354 VNYALPFGLT
+354 VNYSLPFGLT
-364 LSGSY
+364 LNGSY

-381 GTITTE
+381 GTMHTDE
-387 NKNETERNLTSGSE
+387 SMPETERNLISGSE

-435 SYQTTIDKDGSVLPD
+435 SYQTTIDKDGTIQSN

-456 LNERIW
+456 NNELIW

-467 FSKQINKAISLEA
+467 FSKQVNKAFSLEA
-480 SVAAEQY
+480 SVAAEQC

-520 SEFPSYWSTMSNV
+520 SEFPSYWSTMSNIF
-533 YYSSTYTEIHG
+533 YSSTYSEIHG
-544 NPDLKPFSYSNV
+544 NPDLKPYSYYNV

-569 AFASLKPDYSVQ
+569 AFASLKPDYFVQ
-581 LPYQTTDRMA
+581 LPYQTTERMA
-591 VIMKETNFDYSNSFG
+591 VIMKETNFDYSNSYG
-606 LQASAIFSA
+606 LQASVIFNA

-622 VFAVGTYKHDKSSHF
+622 VFAVGTYKHDKSDYF
-637 FDLPFNRKKLSVRL
+637 FDLPFNRKKLSVIL
-651 GGMASVKLCST
+651 GGTASVKLCNT

-667 ILNPFIQSKAI
+667 ILNPFFQSKAI

-688 RMNAKLQWSS
+688 SMNAKLQWSS
-698 HDGRWGLR
+698 HDGKWGLR
-706 INGNNIFNNKYD
+706 LNGSNIFNNLYD

-743 IYKFGGYKEKTVKE
+743 IYKFGGYKEKNVKA

>member
-1 MFRVTECTFRVTECT
+1 MANKI
-16 FRDTEWPFRDTE
+16 
-28 WRFIINIKQNY
+28 FILGLFL
-39 LSQNKSDVCTCFYI
+39 LS
-53 NFSYICGDYIQN
+53 
-65 KKLIKMNKFFLTSLL
+65 
-80 VAAAITA
+80 VA
-87 NAQDNTTK
+87 NVKAQAQTQT
-95 DSLTMETMMHN
+95 DSLTMENMMHN
-106 IPEVMVKG
+106 LPEVMVKG
-114 SRPIVKAERGM
+114 SRPVVKAERGM
-125 LSYNMPLLLKQLPA
+125 LTYNMPLLIKLLPA
-139 DNAYEALTRIPGVSN
+139 DNAYEALTRIPGVSD
-154 ATGNI
+154 ATGRI

-173 ATTLTQEQLAERLK
+173 ATTLTQEQLTERLK
-187 AMPATQL
+187 AMPAAQL

-232 GGLVQTKYA
+232 GGLQQSKYA
-241 KGFGDLYLS
+241 KGFGNLYLS
-250 MQRGKFGLDAQYK
+250 MQRGKFGLDAQYQFI
-263 LVNGNSYGESSRIA
+263 NGNSYGESSLIA
-277 NHPLGNNRI
+277 NHPLGNN
-286 HYNDETGQKSFGI
+286 HVYYNDETGQKSFGI

-323 QWDKTNSN
+323 QWDKTSSN
-331 SRTTGS
+331 NHTTGS
-337 SISGMHRDSH
+337 SISGMHLDSH

-354 VNYALPFGLT
+354 VNYSLPFGLT
-364 LSGSY
+364 LNGSY

-381 GTITTE
+381 GTMHTDE
-387 NKNETERNLTSGSE
+387 SMSETERNLTSGSE
-401 QTINKWMFTADQTH
+401 QTINEWMFTADQTH

-435 SYQTTIDKDGSVLPD
+435 SYQTTIDKDGTIQPN

-456 LNERIW
+456 NNERIW

-467 FSKQINKAISLEA
+467 FSKQINKAISVEA

-492 DKWRV
+492 DKWRI

-520 SEFPSYWSTMSNV
+520 SEFPSYWSTMSSV
-533 YYSSTYTEIHG
+533 FYSSTYTEIHG
-544 NPDLKPFSYSNV
+544 NPDLKPFSYYNV

-569 AFASLKPDYSVQ
+569 AFASLKPDYFVH
-581 LPYQTTDRMA
+581 LPYQTTERMA
-591 VIMKETNFDYSNSFG
+591 VIMKETNFDYSNSYG
-606 LQASAIFSA
+606 LQASVIFNA

-622 VFAVGTYKHDKSSHF
+622 VFAVGTYKHDKSSNF
-637 FDLPFNRKKLSVRL
+637 FDLPFNRKKLSVIL
-651 GGMASVKLCST
+651 GGTASVKLCNT

-667 ILNPFIQSKAI
+667 ILNPFFQSKAI

-688 RMNAKLQWSS
+688 SMNAKLQWSS
-698 HDGRWGLR
+698 HDGKWGLR

-733 YSWASVTFAV
+733 YNWESVTFAV
-743 IYKFGGYKEKTVKE
+743 IYKFGGYKEKNIKK

>member
-1 MFRVTECTFRVTECT
+1 M
-16 FRDTEWPFRDTE
+16 P
-28 WRFIINIKQNY
+28 Q
-39 LSQNKSDVCTCFYI
+39 
-53 NFSYICGDYIQN
+53 
-65 KKLIKMNKFFLTSLL
+65 
-80 VAAAITA
+80 AAY
-87 NAQDNTTK
+87 
-95 DSLTMETMMHN
+95 
-106 IPEVMVKG
+106 P
-114 SRPIVKAERGM
+114 
-125 LSYNMPLLLKQLPA
+125 
-139 DNAYEALTRIPGVSN
+139 
-154 ATGNI
+154 
-159 SFSGNEVTLIINGQ
+159 FSGNEVTLIINGQ
-173 ATTLTQEQLAERLK
+173 ATTLTQEQLTERLK
-187 AMPATQL
+187 AMPAAQL

-232 GGLVQTKYA
+232 GDMRQNKYA
-241 KGFGDLYLS
+241 NECGNLYLS
-250 MQRGKFGLDAQYK
+250 LQRGKFGLDAQYK
-263 LVNGNSYGESSRIA
+263 YVNGNSYGESSRIA
-277 NHPLGNNRI
+277 NHPLGNNRVY
-286 HYNDETGQKSFGI
+286 YNDETGQKSFGI

-309 AFSKNHRLDVAYTG
+309 AFGKNHRLDVAYTG
-323 QWDKTNSN
+323 HWDKTCSNSN
-331 SRTTGS
+331 TTGS
-337 SISGMHRDSH
+337 SISGMHHDSH

-354 VNYALPFGLT
+354 VNYSLPFGLT
-364 LSGSY
+364 LNGSY

-381 GTITTE
+381 GTMHTDE
-387 NKNETERNLTSGSE
+387 SMSETERNLTSGSE

-435 SYQTTIDKDGSVLPD
+435 SYQTTIDKDGTIQPN

-456 LNERIW
+456 NNERIW

-467 FSKQINKAISLEA
+467 FSKQINKAISVEA

-512 LNLSFSSN
+512 INLSFSSN

-533 YYSSTYTEIHG
+533 FYSSTYSEIHG
-544 NPDLKPFSYSNV
+544 NPDLKPFSYYNV

-569 AFASLKPDYSVQ
+569 AFASLKPDYFVQ
-581 LPYQTTDRMA
+581 LPYQTTERMA
-591 VIMKETNFDYSNSFG
+591 VIMKETNFDYSNSYG
-606 LQASAIFSA
+606 LQASVIFNA

-622 VFAVGTYKHDKSSHF
+622 VFAVGTYKHDKSSNF
-637 FDLPFNRKKLSVRL
+637 FDLPFNRKKLSVIL
-651 GGMASVKLCST
+651 GGTASVKLCNT

-667 ILNPFIQSKAI
+667 ILNPFFQSKAI
-678 QGVYDISPIF
+678 QGVYDISPVF

-698 HDGRWGLR
+698 HDGKWGLR
-706 INGNNIFNNKYD
+706 LNGSNIFNNLYD

-733 YSWASVTFAV
+733 YNWASVTFAV
-743 IYKFGGYKEKTVKE
+743 IYKFGGYKEKNVKA

>member
-1 MFRVTECTFRVTECT
+1 MVNKIFLLGLFL
-16 FRDTEWPFRDTE
+16 
-28 WRFIINIKQNY
+28 
-39 LSQNKSDVCTCFYI
+39 LSVANVKAQT
-53 NFSYICGDYIQN
+53 
-65 KKLIKMNKFFLTSLL
+65 LTQ
-80 VAAAITA
+80 T
-87 NAQDNTTK
+87 
-95 DSLTMETMMHN
+95 DSLTMETMLHN
-106 IPEVMVKG
+106 LPEVMVKG

-125 LSYNMPLLLKQLPA
+125 LSYNMLLLLKQLPA
-139 DNAYEALTRIPGVSN
+139 DNAYEALTRIPGVSD
-154 ATGNI
+154 ATGSI

-173 ATTLTQEQLAERLK
+173 ATTLTQEQLTERLK
-187 AMPATQL
+187 AMPAAQL

-225 QLSGQII
+225 QLSGQVI
-232 GGLVQTKYA
+232 GGMKQSKYA

-250 MQRGKFGLDAQYK
+250 LQRGKFGLDAQYK
-263 LVNGNSYGESSRIA
+263 YVNGNSYGESSRIA
-277 NHPLGNNRI
+277 NHPLGNNRVY
-286 HYNDETGQKSFGI
+286 YNDETGQKSFGI
-299 THDYRLGMNY
+299 THNYRLGMNY

-323 QWDKTNSN
+323 LWDKRCSNSN
-331 SRTTGS
+331 TTGS
-337 SISGMHRDSH
+337 SISGMHHDSH

-354 VNYALPFGLT
+354 VNYSLPFGLT
-364 LSGSY
+364 LNGSY

-381 GTITTE
+381 GTMHTDE
-387 NKNETERNLTSGSE
+387 SMSETERNLTSGSE

-415 SLAHGWGLS
+415 LLAHGWGLS

-462 NIYAG
+462 NLYAG
-467 FSKQINKAISLEA
+467 FSKQINKALSLEA

-533 YYSSTYTEIHG
+533 FYSSTYSEIHG
-544 NPDLKPFSYSNV
+544 NPDLKPFAYYNV

-569 AFASLKPDYSVQ
+569 AFASLKPDYFVQ
-581 LPYQTTDRMA
+581 LPYQTTERMA
-591 VIMKETNFDYSNSFG
+591 VIMKETNFDYSNSYG
-606 LQASAIFSA
+606 LQASVIFNA

-622 VFAVGTYKHDKSSHF
+622 VFAVGTYKHDKSSNF
-637 FDLPFNRKKLSVRL
+637 FDLPFNRKKFSVIL
-651 GGMASVKLCST
+651 GGTASVKLCNT

-667 ILNPFIQSKAI
+667 ILNPFYQTKAI

-698 HDGRWGLR
+698 HDGKWGLR
-706 INGNNIFNNKYD
+706 LNGSNIFNNLYD

-733 YSWASVTFAV
+733 YNWASVTFAV
-743 IYKFGGYKEKTVKE
+743 IYKFGGYKEKNVKA

>member
-1 MFRVTECTFRVTECT
+1 MANKIFLLGLFL
-16 FRDTEWPFRDTE
+16 
-28 WRFIINIKQNY
+28 
-39 LSQNKSDVCTCFYI
+39 LSVANVKAQT
-53 NFSYICGDYIQN
+53 
-65 KKLIKMNKFFLTSLL
+65 LTQ
-80 VAAAITA
+80 T
-87 NAQDNTTK
+87 
-95 DSLTMETMMHN
+95 DSLTMETMLHN
-106 IPEVMVKG
+106 LPEVMVKG

-139 DNAYEALTRIPGVSN
+139 DNAYEALTRIPGVSD
-154 ATGNI
+154 ATGSI

-173 ATTLTQEQLAERLK
+173 ATTLTQEQLTERLK
-187 AMPATQL
+187 AMPAAQL

-225 QLSGQII
+225 QLSGQVI
-232 GGLVQTKYA
+232 GGMKQSKYA

-250 MQRGKFGLDAQYK
+250 LQRGKFGLDAQYK
-263 LVNGNSYGESSRIA
+263 YVNGNSYGESSRIA
-277 NHPLGNNRI
+277 NHPLGNNRVY
-286 HYNDETGQKSFGI
+286 YNDETGQKSFGI
-299 THDYRLGMNY
+299 THNYRLGMNY

-323 QWDKTNSN
+323 HWDKRCSNSN
-331 SRTTGS
+331 TTGS
-337 SISGMHRDSH
+337 SISGMHHDSH

-354 VNYALPFGLT
+354 VNYSLPFGLT
-364 LSGSY
+364 LNGSY

-381 GTITTE
+381 GTMHTDE
-387 NKNETERNLTSGSE
+387 SMSETERNLTSGSE

-415 SLAHGWGLS
+415 LLAHGWGLS

-462 NIYAG
+462 NLYAG
-467 FSKQINKAISLEA
+467 FSKQINKALSLEA

-533 YYSSTYTEIHG
+533 FYSSTYSEIHG
-544 NPDLKPFSYSNV
+544 NPDLKPFAYYNV

-569 AFASLKPDYSVQ
+569 AFASLKPDYFVQ
-581 LPYQTTDRMA
+581 LPYQTTECMA
-591 VIMKETNFDYSNSFG
+591 VIMKETNFDYSNSYG
-606 LQASAIFSA
+606 LQASVIFNA

-622 VFAVGTYKHDKSSHF
+622 VFAVGTYKHDKSSNF
-637 FDLPFNRKKLSVRL
+637 FDLPFNRKKLSVIL
-651 GGMASVKLCST
+651 GGTASVKLCNT

-667 ILNPFIQSKAI
+667 ILNPFFQSKAI

-698 HDGRWGLR
+698 HDGKWGLR
-706 INGNNIFNNKYD
+706 LNGSNIFNNLYD

-733 YSWASVTFAV
+733 YNWASVTFAV
-743 IYKFGGYKEKTVKE
+743 IYKFGGYKEKNVKA

>member
-1 MFRVTECTFRVTECT
+1 M
-16 FRDTEWPFRDTE
+16 
-28 WRFIINIKQNY
+28 
-39 LSQNKSDVCTCFYI
+39 
-53 NFSYICGDYIQN
+53 
-65 KKLIKMNKFFLTSLL
+65 
-80 VAAAITA
+80 
-87 NAQDNTTK
+87 
-95 DSLTMETMMHN
+95 
-106 IPEVMVKG
+106 
-114 SRPIVKAERGM
+114 
-125 LSYNMPLLLKQLPA
+125 
-139 DNAYEALTRIPGVSN
+139 
-154 ATGNI
+154 
-159 SFSGNEVTLIINGQ
+159 
-173 ATTLTQEQLAERLK
+173 TQEQLTERLK
-187 AMPATQL
+187 AMPAAQL

-225 QLSGQII
+225 QLSGQVI
-232 GGLVQTKYA
+232 GGMKQSKYA

-250 MQRGKFGLDAQYK
+250 LQRGKFGLDAQYK
-263 LVNGNSYGESSRIA
+263 YVNGNSYGESSRIA
-277 NHPLGNNRI
+277 NHPLGNNRVY
-286 HYNDETGQKSFGI
+286 YNDETGQKSFGI
-299 THDYRLGMNY
+299 THNYRLGMNY

-323 QWDKTNSN
+323 HWDKRCSNSN
-331 SRTTGS
+331 TTGS
-337 SISGMHRDSH
+337 SISGMHHDSH

-354 VNYALPFGLT
+354 VNYSLPFGLT
-364 LSGSY
+364 LNGSY

-381 GTITTE
+381 GTMHTDE
-387 NKNETERNLTSGSE
+387 SMSKTERNLTSGSE

-415 SLAHGWGLS
+415 LLAHGWGLS

-462 NIYAG
+462 NLYAG
-467 FSKQINKAISLEA
+467 FSKQINKALSLEA

-533 YYSSTYTEIHG
+533 FYSSTYSEIHG
-544 NPDLKPFSYSNV
+544 NPDLKPFAYYNV

-569 AFASLKPDYSVQ
+569 AFASLKPDYFVQ
-581 LPYQTTDRMA
+581 LPYQTTERMA
-591 VIMKETNFDYSNSFG
+591 VIMKETNFDYSNSYG
-606 LQASAIFSA
+606 LQASVIFNA

-622 VFAVGTYKHDKSSHF
+622 VFAVGTYKHDKSSNF
-637 FDLPFNRKKLSVRL
+637 FDLPFNRKKFSVIL
-651 GGMASVKLCST
+651 GGTASVKLCNT

-667 ILNPFIQSKAI
+667 ILNPFYQTKAI

-698 HDGRWGLR
+698 HDGKWGLR
-706 INGNNIFNNKYD
+706 LNGSNIFNNLYD

-733 YSWASVTFAV
+733 YNWASVTFAV
-743 IYKFGGYKEKTVKE
+743 IYKFGGYKEKNVKA

>member
-1 MFRVTECTFRVTECT
+1 MVNKIFLLGLFL
-16 FRDTEWPFRDTE
+16 
-28 WRFIINIKQNY
+28 
-39 LSQNKSDVCTCFYI
+39 LSVANVKAQT
-53 NFSYICGDYIQN
+53 
-65 KKLIKMNKFFLTSLL
+65 LTH
-80 VAAAITA
+80 T
-87 NAQDNTTK
+87 
-95 DSLTMETMMHN
+95 DSLTMENMMHN
-106 IPEVMVKG
+106 LPEVMVKG
-114 SRPIVKAERGM
+114 SRPIVKAERGK

-139 DNAYEALTRIPGVSN
+139 DNAYEALTRIPGISD
-154 ATGNI
+154 ATGSI
-159 SFSGNEVTLIINGQ
+159 SFSGNEVTLIVNGQ
-173 ATTLTQEQLAERLK
+173 ATTLTQEQLTERLK
-187 AMPATQL
+187 AMPAAQL

-232 GGLVQTKYA
+232 GGMRQNKYA
-241 KGFGDLYLS
+241 NEFGNLYISL
-250 MQRGKFGLDAQYK
+250 QRGKFGLDAQYK
-263 LVNGNSYGESSRIA
+263 YVNGNSYGESSRIA
-277 NHPLGNNRI
+277 NHPLGNNRVY
-286 HYNDETGQKSFGI
+286 YNDETGQKSFGI
-299 THDYRLGMNY
+299 THNYRLGMNY

-323 QWDKTNSN
+323 HWDKRCSNSN
-331 SRTTGS
+331 TTGS
-337 SISGMHRDSH
+337 SISGMHHDSH

-354 VNYALPFGLT
+354 VNYSLPFGLT
-364 LSGSY
+364 LNGSY

-381 GTITTE
+381 GTMHTDDSML
-387 NKNETERNLTSGSE
+387 ETERNLTSGSE

-435 SYQTTIDKDGSVLPD
+435 SYQTTIDKDGTIQPN

-456 LNERIW
+456 NNERIW

-467 FSKQINKAISLEA
+467 FSKQINKAISVEA

-533 YYSSTYTEIHG
+533 FYSSTYSEIHG
-544 NPDLKPFSYSNV
+544 NPALKPFSYYNV

-569 AFASLKPDYSVQ
+569 AFASLKPDYFVQ
-581 LPYQTTDRMA
+581 LPYQTTERMA
-591 VIMKETNFDYSNSFG
+591 VIMKETNFDYSNSYG
-606 LQASAIFSA
+606 LQASVIFNA

-622 VFAVGTYKHDKSSHF
+622 VFAVGTYKHEKSSNF
-637 FDLPFNRKKLSVRL
+637 FDLPFNRKKLSVIL
-651 GGMASVKLCST
+651 GGTASVKLCNT

-667 ILNPFIQSKAI
+667 ILNPFFQSKAI
-678 QGVYDISPIF
+678 QGVYDVSPIF
-688 RMNAKLQWSS
+688 KMNAKLQWTS
-698 HDGRWGLR
+698 HDGKWGLR
-706 INGNNIFNNKYD
+706 LNGSNIFNNLYD

-733 YSWASVTFAV
+733 YNWASVTFGV
-743 IYKFGGYKEKTVKE
+743 IYKFGGYKEKKVKE

>member
-1 MFRVTECTFRVTECT
+1 MNRLF
-16 FRDTEWPFRDTE
+16 
-28 WRFIINIKQNY
+28 FI
-39 LSQNKSDVCTCFYI
+39 
-53 NFSYICGDYIQN
+53 GA
-65 KKLIKMNKFFLTSLL
+65 L
-80 VAAAITA
+80 VASAITA
-87 NAQDNTTK
+87 NAQGNAQK
-95 DSLTMETMMHN
+95 DSLTMESMMHN
-106 IPEVMVKG
+106 LPEVMVKG

-139 DNAYEALTRIPGVSN
+139 DNAYEALTRIPGVSD
-154 ATGNI
+154 ATGSI

-173 ATTLTQEQLAERLK
+173 ATTLTQEQLTERLK
-187 AMPATQL
+187 AMPAAQL
-194 AKAEVMLSAPA
+194 TKAEVMLSAPA

-232 GGLVQTKYA
+232 GGMRQNKYA
-241 KGFGDLYLS
+241 NEFGNLYLS
-250 MQRGKFGLDAQYK
+250 LQRGKFGLDAQYK
-263 LVNGNSYGESSRIA
+263 YVNGNSYGESSRIA

-309 AFSKNHRLDVAYTG
+309 TFSKNHRLDVAYTG
-323 QWDKTNSN
+323 QWDKTSSN
-331 SRTTGS
+331 SHTTGS

-467 FSKQINKAISLEA
+467 FSKQINKALSLEA

-533 YYSSTYTEIHG
+533 FYSSTYTEIHG
-544 NPDLKPFSYSNV
+544 NPDLKPFSYYNV

-622 VFAVGTYKHDKSSHF
+622 VFAVGTYKHDKSRNF
-637 FDLPFNRKKLSVRL
+637 FDLPFDRKKLSVIL
-651 GGMASVKLCST
+651 GGTASVKLCST

-667 ILNPFIQSKAI
+667 ILNPFYQTKAI

-688 RMNAKLQWSS
+688 SMDAKLQWSS
-698 HDGRWGLR
+698 HDGKWGVRL
-706 INGNNIFNNKYD
+706 NGSNIFNNRFD

-733 YSWASVTFAV
+733 YNWSSFTFAV

>member
-1 MFRVTECTFRVTECT
+1 MVKKIFLLGLFL
-16 FRDTEWPFRDTE
+16 
-28 WRFIINIKQNY
+28 
-39 LSQNKSDVCTCFYI
+39 LSVANVKAQT
-53 NFSYICGDYIQN
+53 
-65 KKLIKMNKFFLTSLL
+65 LTQ
-80 VAAAITA
+80 T
-87 NAQDNTTK
+87 
-95 DSLTMETMMHN
+95 DSLTMETMLHN
-106 IPEVMVKG
+106 LPEVMVKG

-139 DNAYEALTRIPGVSN
+139 DNAYEALTRIPGVSD
-154 ATGNI
+154 ATGSI
-159 SFSGNEVTLIINGQ
+159 SFSGNEVTLIVNGQ
-173 ATTLTQEQLAERLK
+173 ATTLTQEQLTERLK
-187 AMPATQL
+187 AMPAAQL

-232 GGLVQTKYA
+232 GGFEQNKYA

-250 MQRGKFGLDAQYK
+250 LQRGKFGMDAQYK
-263 LVNGNSYGESSRIA
+263 YVNGNSYGESSRIA

-323 QWDKTNSN
+323 QWDKTSSN
-331 SRTTGS
+331 CHTTGS
-337 SISGMHRDSH
+337 SISGMHSDSH

-364 LSGSY
+364 FSGSY
-369 TYYRTPQQQALD
+369 TYYRTPQHQAID
-381 GTITTE
+381 GTMTAE

-435 SYQTTIDKDGSVLPD
+435 SYQTTIGNDGTILPD

-456 LNERIW
+456 NTERIW
-462 NIYAG
+462 TIYAG

-487 HSPIW
+487 HSPVW

-497 YPTLNALWNVNDNHL
+497 YPTFNALWNVNDNHL
-512 LNLSFSSN
+512 LNLSFSSD
-520 SEFPSYWSTMSNV
+520 SEYPSYWSTMSNV
-533 YYSSTYTEIHG
+533 FYSSTYTEIHG
-544 NPDLKPFSYSNV
+544 NPDLKPFSYYNV

-569 AFASLKPDYSVQ
+569 AFASLKPDYFVQ

-637 FDLPFNRKKLSVRL
+637 FDLPFNRKKMSVIL
-651 GGMASVKLCST
+651 GGTASVKLCST

-667 ILNPFIQSKAI
+667 ILNPFYQSKAI

-688 RMNAKLQWSS
+688 SMDAKLQWSS
-698 HDGRWGLR
+698 HDGKWGVRL
-706 INGNNIFNNKYD
+706 NGSNIFNNRFD
-718 TRSVQGNQDYRMKIN
+718 TRSVQGNQDYRMKVN
-733 YSWASVTFAV
+733 YNWSSFTFAV

>member
-1 MFRVTECTFRVTECT
+1 MNRLF
-16 FRDTEWPFRDTE
+16 
-28 WRFIINIKQNY
+28 FIG
-39 LSQNKSDVCTCFYI
+39 V
-53 NFSYICGDYIQN
+53 
-65 KKLIKMNKFFLTSLL
+65 L
-80 VAAAITA
+80 VASAITA
-87 NAQDNTTK
+87 NAQDNGQK
-95 DSLTMETMMHN
+95 DSLTMESMMHN
-106 IPEVMVKG
+106 LPEVMVKG

-139 DNAYEALTRIPGVSN
+139 DNAYEALIRIPGVSD
-154 ATGNI
+154 ATGSI
-159 SFSGNEVTLIINGQ
+159 SFSGNEVTLIVNGQ

-187 AMPATQL
+187 AMPAAQL
-194 AKAEVMLSAPA
+194 SKAEVMLSAPA

-232 GGLVQTKYA
+232 GGMRQNKYA
-241 KGFGDLYLS
+241 NEFGNLYLS
-250 MQRGKFGLDAQYK
+250 LQRGKFGLDAQYK
-263 LVNGNSYGESSRIA
+263 YVNGNSYGESSRIA

-309 AFSKNHRLDVAYTG
+309 TFSKNHRLDVAYTG
-323 QWDKTNSN
+323 RWNKTNSN

-533 YYSSTYTEIHG
+533 FYSSTYTEIHG
-544 NPDLKPFSYSNV
+544 NPDLKPFSYYNV

-651 GGMASVKLCST
+651 GGTASVKLCST

-667 ILNPFIQSKAI
+667 ILNPFYQTKAI

-688 RMNAKLQWSS
+688 SMNAKLQWSS
-698 HDGRWGLR
+698 HDGKWGVRL
-706 INGNNIFNNKYD
+706 NGSNIFNNRFD
-718 TRSVQGNQDYRMKIN
+718 TRSVQGNQDYRMKVN
-733 YSWASVTFAV
+733 YNWSSFTFAV

>member
-1 MFRVTECTFRVTECT
+1 MVNKIFLLGLFL
-16 FRDTEWPFRDTE
+16 
-28 WRFIINIKQNY
+28 
-39 LSQNKSDVCTCFYI
+39 LSVANVKAQT
-53 NFSYICGDYIQN
+53 
-65 KKLIKMNKFFLTSLL
+65 LTQ
-80 VAAAITA
+80 T
-87 NAQDNTTK
+87 
-95 DSLTMETMMHN
+95 DSLTMETMLHN
-106 IPEVMVKG
+106 LPEVMVKG

-139 DNAYEALTRIPGVSN
+139 DNAYEALTRIPGVSD
-154 ATGNI
+154 ATGSI

-173 ATTLTQEQLAERLK
+173 ATTLTQEQLTERLK
-187 AMPATQL
+187 AMPAAQL

-210 GMAINIVTKDYAGTN
+210 GMAINIVTKDYAGIN
-225 QLSGQII
+225 QLSGQVI
-232 GGLVQTKYA
+232 GGMKQSKYA

-250 MQRGKFGLDAQYK
+250 LQRGKFGLDAQYK
-263 LVNGNSYGESSRIA
+263 YVNGNSYGESSRIA
-277 NHPLGNNRI
+277 NHPLGNNRVY
-286 HYNDETGQKSFGI
+286 YNDETGQKSFGI
-299 THDYRLGMNY
+299 THNYRLGMNY
-309 AFSKNHRLDVAYTG
+309 AFSKKHRLDVAYTG
-323 QWDKTNSN
+323 HWDKRCSNSN
-331 SRTTGS
+331 TTGS
-337 SISGMHRDSH
+337 SISGMHHDSH

-354 VNYALPFGLT
+354 VNYSLPFGLT
-364 LSGSY
+364 LNGSY

-381 GTITTE
+381 GTMHTDE
-387 NKNETERNLTSGSE
+387 SMSETERNLTSGSE

-415 SLAHGWGLS
+415 LLAHGWGLS

-435 SYQTTIDKDGSVLPD
+435 SYQTAIDKDGSVLPD

-462 NIYAG
+462 NLYAG
-467 FSKQINKAISLEA
+467 FSKQINKALSLEA

-533 YYSSTYTEIHG
+533 FYSSTYSEIHG
-544 NPDLKPFSYSNV
+544 NPDLKPFAYYNV

-569 AFASLKPDYSVQ
+569 AFANLKPDYFVQ
-581 LPYQTTDRMA
+581 LPYQTTERMA
-591 VIMKETNFDYSNSFG
+591 VIMKETNFDYSNSYG
-606 LQASAIFSA
+606 LQASVIFNA

-622 VFAVGTYKHDKSSHF
+622 VFAVGTYKHDKSSNF
-637 FDLPFNRKKLSVRL
+637 FDLPFNRKKFSVIL
-651 GGMASVKLCST
+651 GGTASVKLCNT

-667 ILNPFIQSKAI
+667 ILNPFYQTKAI

-698 HDGRWGLR
+698 HDGKWGLR
-706 INGNNIFNNKYD
+706 LNGSNIFNNLYD

-733 YSWASVTFAV
+733 YNWASVTFAV
-743 IYKFGGYKEKTVKE
+743 IYKFGGYKEKNVKA

>member
-1 MFRVTECTFRVTECT
+1 MVNKIFLLGLFL
-16 FRDTEWPFRDTE
+16 
-28 WRFIINIKQNY
+28 
-39 LSQNKSDVCTCFYI
+39 LSVANVKAQT
-53 NFSYICGDYIQN
+53 
-65 KKLIKMNKFFLTSLL
+65 LTH
-80 VAAAITA
+80 T
-87 NAQDNTTK
+87 
-95 DSLTMETMMHN
+95 DSLTMENMMHN
-106 IPEVMVKG
+106 LPEVMVKG

-139 DNAYEALTRIPGVSN
+139 DNAYEALTRIPGISD
-154 ATGNI
+154 ATGSI
-159 SFSGNEVTLIINGQ
+159 SFSGNEVTLIVNGQ
-173 ATTLTQEQLAERLK
+173 ATTLTQEQLTERLK
-187 AMPATQL
+187 AMPAAQL

-225 QLSGQII
+225 QLSGQVI
-232 GGLVQTKYA
+232 GGMKQSKYA

-250 MQRGKFGLDAQYK
+250 LQRGKFGLDAQYK
-263 LVNGNSYGESSRIA
+263 YVNGNSYGESSRIA
-277 NHPLGNNRI
+277 NHPLGNNRVY
-286 HYNDETGQKSFGI
+286 YNDETGQKSFGI
-299 THDYRLGMNY
+299 THNYRLGMNY

-323 QWDKTNSN
+323 HWDKRCSNSN
-331 SRTTGS
+331 TTGS
-337 SISGMHRDSH
+337 SISGMHHDSH
-347 EYLHNVD
+347 EYLYNVD
-354 VNYALPFGLT
+354 VNYSLPFGLT
-364 LSGSY
+364 LNGSY

-381 GTITTE
+381 GTMHTDE
-387 NKNETERNLTSGSE
+387 SMPETERNLTSGSE

-435 SYQTTIDKDGSVLPD
+435 SYQTTIDKDGTIQPN

-456 LNERIW
+456 NNERIW

-467 FSKQINKAISLEA
+467 FSKQINKAISVEA

-533 YYSSTYTEIHG
+533 FYSSTYSEIHG
-544 NPDLKPFSYSNV
+544 NPDLKPFSYYNV

-569 AFASLKPDYSVQ
+569 AFASLKPDYFVQ
-581 LPYQTTDRMA
+581 LPYQTTERMA
-591 VIMKETNFDYSNSFG
+591 VIMKETNFDYSNSYG
-606 LQASAIFSA
+606 LQASVIFNA

-622 VFAVGTYKHDKSSHF
+622 VFAVGTYKHDKNSNF
-637 FDLPFNRKKLSVRL
+637 FDLPFNRKKLSVIL
-651 GGMASVKLCST
+651 GGTASIKLCQT

-667 ILNPFIQSKAI
+667 ILNPFYQTKAI
-678 QGVYDISPIF
+678 QGVYDISPVF

-698 HDGRWGLR
+698 HDGKWGLR
-706 INGNNIFNNKYD
+706 LNGSNIFNNLYD

-733 YSWASVTFAV
+733 YNWASVTFAV
-743 IYKFGGYKEKTVKE
+743 IYKFGGYKEKNVKA

>member
-1 MFRVTECTFRVTECT
+1 MVNKIFLLGLFL
-16 FRDTEWPFRDTE
+16 
-28 WRFIINIKQNY
+28 
-39 LSQNKSDVCTCFYI
+39 LSVANVKAQT
-53 NFSYICGDYIQN
+53 
-65 KKLIKMNKFFLTSLL
+65 LTH
-80 VAAAITA
+80 T
-87 NAQDNTTK
+87 
-95 DSLTMETMMHN
+95 DSLTMENMMHN
-106 IPEVMVKG
+106 LPEVMVKG

-139 DNAYEALTRIPGVSN
+139 DNAYEALTRIPGISD
-154 ATGNI
+154 ATGSI
-159 SFSGNEVTLIINGQ
+159 SFSGNEVTLIVNGQ
-173 ATTLTQEQLAERLK
+173 ATTLTQEQLTERLK
-187 AMPATQL
+187 AMPAAQL

-225 QLSGQII
+225 QLSGQFI
-232 GGLVQTKYA
+232 GGMKQSKYA

-250 MQRGKFGLDAQYK
+250 LQRGKFGLDAQYK
-263 LVNGNSYGESSRIA
+263 YVNGNSYGESSRIA
-277 NHPLGNNRI
+277 NHPLGNNRVY
-286 HYNDETGQKSFGI
+286 YNDETGQKSFGI
-299 THDYRLGMNY
+299 THNYRLGMNY

-323 QWDKTNSN
+323 HWDKRCSNSN
-331 SRTTGS
+331 TTGS
-337 SISGMHRDSH
+337 SISGMHHDSH

-354 VNYALPFGLT
+354 VNYSLPFGLT
-364 LSGSY
+364 LNGSY

-381 GTITTE
+381 GTMHTDE
-387 NKNETERNLTSGSE
+387 SMPETERNLTSGSE

-415 SLAHGWGLS
+415 SLAHGWRLS

-435 SYQTTIDKDGSVLPD
+435 SYQTTIDKDGTIQPN

-456 LNERIW
+456 NNERIW

-467 FSKQINKAISLEA
+467 FNKQINKAISVEA

-533 YYSSTYTEIHG
+533 FYSSTYSEIHG
-544 NPDLKPFSYSNV
+544 NPDLKPFSYYNV

-569 AFASLKPDYSVQ
+569 AFASLKPDYFVQ
-581 LPYQTTDRMA
+581 LPYQTTERMA
-591 VIMKETNFDYSNSFG
+591 VIMKETNFDYSNSYG
-606 LQASAIFSA
+606 LQASVIFNA

-622 VFAVGTYKHDKSSHF
+622 VFAVGTYKHDKSSNF
-637 FDLPFNRKKLSVRL
+637 FDLPFNRKKLSVIL
-651 GGMASVKLCST
+651 GGTASIKLCQT

-667 ILNPFIQSKAI
+667 ILNPFYQTKAI

-698 HDGRWGLR
+698 HDGKWGLR
-706 INGNNIFNNKYD
+706 LNGSNIFNNLYD

-733 YSWASVTFAV
+733 YNWASVTFAV
-743 IYKFGGYKEKTVKE
+743 IYKFGGYKEKNVKA

>member
-1 MFRVTECTFRVTECT
+1 MA
-16 FRDTEWPFRDTE
+16 
-28 WRFIINIKQNY
+28 
-39 LSQNKSDVCTCFYI
+39 NKI
-53 NFSYICGDYIQN
+53 
-65 KKLIKMNKFFLTSLL
+65 FLLGLFLL
-80 VAAAITA
+80 FVA
-87 NAQDNTTK
+87 NVKAQTLTQT
-95 DSLTMETMMHN
+95 DSLTMETMLHN
-106 IPEVMVKG
+106 LPEVMVKG

-139 DNAYEALTRIPGVSN
+139 DNAYEALTRIPGVSD
-154 ATGNI
+154 ATGSI

-173 ATTLTQEQLAERLK
+173 ATTLTQEQLTERLK
-187 AMPATQL
+187 AMPAAQL

-232 GGLVQTKYA
+232 GGMRQNKYA
-241 KGFGDLYLS
+241 NEFGNLYLS
-250 MQRGKFGLDAQYK
+250 LQRGKFGLDAQYK
-263 LVNGNSYGESSRIA
+263 YVNGNSYGESSRIA
-277 NHPLGNNRI
+277 NHPLGNNRVY
-286 HYNDETGQKSFGI
+286 YNDETGQKSFGI

-323 QWDKTNSN
+323 HWDKTCSNSN
-331 SRTTGS
+331 TTGS
-337 SISGMHRDSH
+337 SISGMHHDSH

-354 VNYALPFGLT
+354 VNYSLPFGLT
-364 LSGSY
+364 LNGSY
-369 TYYRTPQQQALD
+369 TYYRTPQLQALD
-381 GTITTE
+381 GTMHTDE
-387 NKNETERNLTSGSE
+387 SMSETERNLTSGSE

-435 SYQTTIDKDGSVLPD
+435 SYQTTIDKDGTIQPN

-456 LNERIW
+456 NNERIW

-467 FSKQINKAISLEA
+467 FSKQINKAISVEA

-492 DKWRV
+492 DKWRI

-533 YYSSTYTEIHG
+533 FYSSTYSEIHG
-544 NPDLKPFSYSNV
+544 NPDLKPFAYYNV

-569 AFASLKPDYSVQ
+569 VFASLKPDYFVQ
-581 LPYQTTDRMA
+581 LPYQTTERMA
-591 VIMKETNFDYSNSFG
+591 VIMKETNFDYSNSYG
-606 LQASAIFSA
+606 LQASVIFNA

-622 VFAVGTYKHDKSSHF
+622 VFAVGTYKHDKSSNF
-637 FDLPFNRKKLSVRL
+637 FDLPFNRKKLSVIL
-651 GGMASVKLCST
+651 GGTASVKLCNT

-667 ILNPFIQSKAI
+667 ILNPFFQSKAI

-688 RMNAKLQWSS
+688 RMNAKLQWTS
-698 HDGRWGLR
+698 HDGKWGLR
-706 INGNNIFNNKYD
+706 INGNNIFNNLYD
-718 TRSVQGNQDYRMKIN
+718 TRSVQGNQDYRMKVN
-733 YSWASVTFAV
+733 YNWASFTFAV

>member
-1 MFRVTECTFRVTECT
+1 MVNKIFLLGLFL
-16 FRDTEWPFRDTE
+16 
-28 WRFIINIKQNY
+28 
-39 LSQNKSDVCTCFYI
+39 LSVANVKAQT
-53 NFSYICGDYIQN
+53 
-65 KKLIKMNKFFLTSLL
+65 LTQ
-80 VAAAITA
+80 T
-87 NAQDNTTK
+87 
-95 DSLTMETMMHN
+95 DSLTMETMLHN
-106 IPEVMVKG
+106 LPEVMVKG

-139 DNAYEALTRIPGVSN
+139 DNAYEALTRIPGVSD
-154 ATGNI
+154 ATGSI

-173 ATTLTQEQLAERLK
+173 ATTLTQEQLTERLK
-187 AMPATQL
+187 AMPAAQL

-210 GMAINIVTKDYAGTN
+210 GMAINIVTKDYAGIN
-225 QLSGQII
+225 QLSGQVI
-232 GGLVQTKYA
+232 GGMKQSKYA

-250 MQRGKFGLDAQYK
+250 LQRGKFGLDAQYK
-263 LVNGNSYGESSRIA
+263 YVNGNSYGESSRIA
-277 NHPLGNNRI
+277 NHPLGNNRVY
-286 HYNDETGQKSFGI
+286 YNDETGQKSFGI
-299 THDYRLGMNY
+299 THNYRLGMNY

-323 QWDKTNSN
+323 HWDKRCSNSN
-331 SRTTGS
+331 TTGS
-337 SISGMHRDSH
+337 SISGMHHDSH

-354 VNYALPFGLT
+354 VNYSLPFGLT
-364 LSGSY
+364 LNGSY

-381 GTITTE
+381 GTMHTDE
-387 NKNETERNLTSGSE
+387 SMSETERNLTSGSE

-415 SLAHGWGLS
+415 LLAHGWGLS

-462 NIYAG
+462 NLYAG
-467 FSKQINKAISLEA
+467 FSKQINKALSLEA

-533 YYSSTYTEIHG
+533 FYSSTYSEIHG
-544 NPDLKPFSYSNV
+544 NPDLKPFAYYNV

-569 AFASLKPDYSVQ
+569 AFANLKPDYFVQ
-581 LPYQTTDRMA
+581 LPYQTTERMA
-591 VIMKETNFDYSNSFG
+591 VIMTETNFDYSNSYG
-606 LQASAIFSA
+606 LQASVIFNA

-622 VFAVGTYKHDKSSHF
+622 VFAVGTYKHDKSSNF
-637 FDLPFNRKKLSVRL
+637 FDLPFNRKKFSVIL
-651 GGMASVKLCST
+651 GGTASVKLCNT

-667 ILNPFIQSKAI
+667 ILNPFYQTKAI

-698 HDGRWGLR
+698 HDGKWGLR
-706 INGNNIFNNKYD
+706 LNGSNIFNNLYD

-733 YSWASVTFAV
+733 YNWASVTFAV
-743 IYKFGGYKEKTVKE
+743 IYKFGGYKEKNVKA

>member
-1 MFRVTECTFRVTECT
+1 MDNKVFLLGLFLLSVANVKAQTQT
-16 FRDTEWPFRDTE
+16 
-28 WRFIINIKQNY
+28 QN
-39 LSQNKSDVCTCFYI
+39 
-53 NFSYICGDYIQN
+53 
-65 KKLIKMNKFFLTSLL
+65 
-80 VAAAITA
+80 
-87 NAQDNTTK
+87 
-95 DSLTMETMMHN
+95 DSLTMENMMHN
-106 IPEVMVKG
+106 LPEIMVKG

-139 DNAYEALTRIPGVSN
+139 DNAYEALTRIPGVSD
-154 ATGNI
+154 ATGSI

-173 ATTLTQEQLAERLK
+173 ATTLTQEQLTERLK
-187 AMPATQL
+187 AMPAAQL

-232 GGLVQTKYA
+232 GGMRQNKYA
-241 KGFGDLYLS
+241 NECGNLYLS
-250 MQRGKFGLDAQYK
+250 LQRGKFGLDAQYK
-263 LVNGNSYGESSRIA
+263 YVNGNSYGESSRIA
-277 NHPLGNNRI
+277 NHPLGNNRVY
-286 HYNDETGQKSFGI
+286 YNDETGQKSFGI
-299 THDYRLGMNY
+299 THNYRLGMNY

-323 QWDKTNSN
+323 HWDKTCSN

-337 SISGMHRDSH
+337 SISGMHHDSH

-354 VNYALPFGLT
+354 VNYSLPFGLT
-364 LSGSY
+364 LNGSY

-381 GTITTE
+381 GTMHTDE
-387 NKNETERNLTSGSE
+387 SMSETERNLTSGSE

-435 SYQTTIDKDGSVLPD
+435 SYQTTIDKDGTILPD

-456 LNERIW
+456 NNERIW

-487 HSPIW
+487 HSPVW

-533 YYSSTYTEIHG
+533 FYSSTYTEIHG
-544 NPDLKPFSYSNV
+544 NPDLKPFSYYNV

-569 AFASLKPDYSVQ
+569 AFASLKPDYFVQ

-591 VIMKETNFDYSNSFG
+591 VIMKETNFDYSNSYG
-606 LQASAIFSA
+606 LQASAIFCA

-622 VFAVGTYKHDKSSHF
+622 VFAVGTYKHDKSCNF
-637 FDLPFNRKKLSVRL
+637 FNLPFDRKKLSVIL
-651 GGMASVKLCST
+651 GGTASVKLSST

-667 ILNPFIQSKAI
+667 ILNPFYQTKAI
-678 QGVYDISPIF
+678 QGVYDISPVF
-688 RMNAKLQWSS
+688 RMDAKLQWSS
-698 HDGRWGLR
+698 HDGKWGVRL
-706 INGNNIFNNKYD
+706 NGSNIFNNRFD

-733 YSWASVTFAV
+733 YNWASVTFAV

>member
-1 MFRVTECTFRVTECT
+1 
-16 FRDTEWPFRDTE
+16 
-28 WRFIINIKQNY
+28 
-39 LSQNKSDVCTCFYI
+39 
-53 NFSYICGDYIQN
+53 
-65 KKLIKMNKFFLTSLL
+65 MNKFFLTSLL

-139 DNAYEALTRIPGVSN
+139 DNAYEALTHIPGVSN

-159 SFSGNEVTLIINGQ
+159 SFSGNEVTLIVNGQ

-187 AMPATQL
+187 AMPAAQL

-309 AFSKNHRLDVAYTG
+309 TFSKNNRLDVAYTG

-533 YYSSTYTEIHG
+533 FYSSTYTEIHG
-544 NPDLKPFSYSNV
+544 NPDLKPFSYYNV

-651 GGMASVKLCST
+651 GGTASVKLCST

-698 HDGRWGLR
+698 HDGKWGLR
-706 INGNNIFNNKYD
+706 LNGNNIFNNKYD

>member
-1 MFRVTECTFRVTECT
+1 MVNKIFLLGLFL
-16 FRDTEWPFRDTE
+16 
-28 WRFIINIKQNY
+28 
-39 LSQNKSDVCTCFYI
+39 LSVANVKAQT
-53 NFSYICGDYIQN
+53 
-65 KKLIKMNKFFLTSLL
+65 LTQ
-80 VAAAITA
+80 T
-87 NAQDNTTK
+87 
-95 DSLTMETMMHN
+95 DSLTMETMLHN
-106 IPEVMVKG
+106 LPEVMVKG

-139 DNAYEALTRIPGVSN
+139 DNAYEALTRIPGVSD
-154 ATGNI
+154 ATGSI

-173 ATTLTQEQLAERLK
+173 ATTLTQEQLTERLK
-187 AMPATQL
+187 AMPAAQL
-194 AKAEVMLSAPA
+194 SKAEVMLSAPA
-205 RYHVR
+205 RNHVR

-232 GGLVQTKYA
+232 GGMRQNKYA
-241 KGFGDLYLS
+241 NEFGNLYLS
-250 MQRGKFGLDAQYK
+250 LQRDKFGLDAQYK
-263 LVNGNSYGESSRIA
+263 YVNGNSYGESSRIA

-309 AFSKNHRLDVAYTG
+309 TFSKNNRLDVAYTG

-337 SISGMHRDSH
+337 SISGMHHDSH

-462 NIYAG
+462 NTYAG

-533 YYSSTYTEIHG
+533 FYSSTYTEIHG
-544 NPDLKPFSYSNV
+544 NPDLKPFSYYNV

-651 GGMASVKLCST
+651 GGTASVKLCST

-698 HDGRWGLR
+698 HDGKWGLR
-706 INGNNIFNNKYD
+706 LNGNNIFNNLYD

-733 YSWASVTFAV
+733 YNWASVTFAV